1 MKRKRKSEAKGK
13 EVDLVKQSKA
23 INERPQRLDLNDSF
37 YSLTHKEQ
45 YSVVKPFSEKKRR
58 KI

>member
-13 EVDLVKQSKA
+13 EVDLLNKA
-23 INERPQRLDLNDSF
+23 RRLMKDLNDLTSTIVF

>member
-13 EVDLVKQSKA
+13 EVYLVKHSKT

-37 YSLTHKEQ
+37 LLSDT
-45 YSVVKPFSEKKRR
+45 
-58 KI
+58 

>member
-13 EVDLVKQSKA
+13 KVDLVKQSKA

-37 YSLTHKEQ
+37 LLSDT
-45 YSVVKPFSEKKRR
+45 
-58 KI
+58 